1 LTAENE
7 KNLIAIS
14 PDSTSG
20 PTPQHPAMMKPGTSV
35 GVDGITT
42 VSINA
47 AVAPAVMASPPAP
60 MEVKKG
66 RFYYY

>member
-1 LTAENE
+1 
-7 KNLIAIS
+7 
-14 PDSTSG
+14 
-20 PTPQHPAMMKPGTSV
+20 MMKPGTSV

-66 RFYYY
+66 QFYYY